1 MEERVP
7 EVDVDVEEYRRQ
19 IREQMI
25 KGYPE
30 MAEINLQI
38 ANEDNHLESEA
49 EETTN
54 DFLK

>member
-7 EVDVDVEEYRRQ
+7 EVDVDMEEYKRK

-30 MAEINLQI
+30 MAKINLQI

-54 DFLK
+54 EFLK